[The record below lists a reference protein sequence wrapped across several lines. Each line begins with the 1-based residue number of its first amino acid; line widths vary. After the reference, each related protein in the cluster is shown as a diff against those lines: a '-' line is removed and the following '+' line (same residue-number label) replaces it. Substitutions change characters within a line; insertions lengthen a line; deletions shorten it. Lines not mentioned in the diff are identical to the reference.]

1 MLDIFMIWIFVS
13 ETNAPFQTKYSDYKK
28 RYKQFQNDIIIFL
41 GLEWVSND
49 FYSHHVVLFNNILD
63 FTSLRTFDLINST
76 PDLWNFLRNKE
87 SLTIAAHPT
96 TKICRFSECGVWSN
110 NDDNRVLAEIF
121 SGYAGSAEC
130 FGCPYDSSENSPNYL
145 RNAWAKGIKVG
156 VTSIS
161 DAFIPGTTMPMPMTS
176 SVPNLGGGLTAV
188 IVSDNSK
195 EAVWDALKSRHTYAT
210 TGDRIILY
218 FDINGFLPGDIIST
232 NQALNISV
240 EVVGTAT
247 IANLELFKFH
257 DDKYELFA
265 STSSDDEFA
274 SMIIQDSVVLNNSFY
289 YVRILQTNGEVAW
302 SSPIWVEG

>member
-1 MLDIFMIWIFVS
+1 M
-13 ETNAPFQTKYSDYKK
+13 
-28 RYKQFQNDIIIFL
+28 
-41 GLEWVSND
+41 
-49 FYSHHVVLFNNILD
+49 
-63 FTSLRTFDLINST
+63 
-76 PDLWNFLRNKE
+76 
-87 SLTIAAHPT
+87 
-96 TKICRFSECGVWSN
+96 
-110 NDDNRVLAEIF
+110 AEIF